1 MKKNSFILEI
11 LDTQN
16 QSWQGTLEWVQERK
30 KVSFR
35 SALELLRMI
44 DSAVGNE
51 NEGKSLKID
60 NKES

>member
-16 QSWQGTLEWVQERK
+16 QSWQGTLEWVQGRK

-44 DSAVGNE
+44 DSVVGNE
-51 NEGKSLKID
+51 NEGNSFKID
-60 NKES
+60 HRE